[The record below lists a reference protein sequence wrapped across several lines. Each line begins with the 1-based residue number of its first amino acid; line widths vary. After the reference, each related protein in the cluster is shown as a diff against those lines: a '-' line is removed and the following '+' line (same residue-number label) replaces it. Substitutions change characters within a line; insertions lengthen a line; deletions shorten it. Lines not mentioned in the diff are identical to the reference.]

1 VRDILARFADVCHND
16 PKRLLIHVPGTG
28 NALSASDI
36 WGAHLRYAEC
46 LARIAG
52 LQAGQLIV
60 SAGGNHP
67 ASVGF
72 FLACRAIG
80 AAIMPVDPGTTA
92 AEILGLAERF
102 AAAALLLP
110 ASMAADKARFGDDAS
125 VELDGLRLVPRAHR
139 APRRYPGT
147 AILKLTSGSTGL
159 PKAALAND
167 AQMIA
172 DGTQIAAAMG
182 IQPSDTQMAVI
193 PLSHSYGLGVLLMPL
208 LLQGTAIVVRDSFVP
223 PELPADAQQF
233 GARVLPGV
241 PFMFQYFV
249 TNPPPGGWPS
259 GLQWLISAGAPLAPS
274 TVRAFHDRFGL
285 KIHSFYGTT
294 ETGGIAFDDDD
305 AIREEPVVGRAVP
318 GVTITLQLDEHAHD
332 GAGRI
337 HVRSA
342 AVAGGYSDHTRGGFD
357 EHGFLT
363 GDYGAWDARQHLTL
377 RGRVSAFVNVAGRKV
392 QPEEVEQVLR
402 AMPGVAD
409 VRILAAPD
417 ARRGQQIVA
426 CVVADA
432 GDDRISTL
440 TVRQFC
446 AARLA
451 AHKIPRTILF
461 LSAIPLTVRGKTD
474 RAALEALVRA
484 RLRVEGSAL

>member
-1 VRDILARFADVCHND
+1 VSDILAQFADVCRDD
-16 PKRLLIHVPGTG
+16 PKRLLIHLPASD

-36 WGAHLRYAEC
+36 WSAHLRYADR
-46 LARIAG
+46 LTRIAG
-52 LQAGQLIV
+52 VHAGQLIV

-80 AAIMPVDPGTTA
+80 VAIMPVDPGTTVT
-92 AEILGLAERF
+92 EILDLAERF
-102 AAAALLLP
+102 AAAGLLLP
-110 ASMAADKARFGDDAS
+110 AAMAADQARFADAP
-125 VELDGLRLVPRAHR
+125 LIGLGGLQFVKRTRAER
-139 APRRYPGT
+139 RRYPGT

-159 PKAALAND
+159 PKAAIAND
-167 AQMIA
+167 AQLVG
-172 DGTQIAAAMG
+172 DGTQITAAMG
-182 IQPSDTQMAVI
+182 IQPSDTQIAVI

-208 LLQGTAIVVRDSFVP
+208 LLQATAIVIRDSFVP
-223 PELPADAQQF
+223 PQLAADAHQF
-233 GARVLPGV
+233 GARILPGV

-259 GLQWLISAGAPLAPS
+259 GLQWLISSGAPLAPS
-274 TVRAFHDRFGL
+274 TTRAFHDRFGV

-294 ETGGIAFDDDD
+294 ETGGIAFDSDEEV
-305 AIREEPVVGRAVP
+305 REEAVVGRALP
-318 GVTITLQLDEHAHD
+318 GVTITLRSDENAPE

-342 AVAGGYSDHTRGGFD
+342 AVAGGYSDDTRDGFD

-363 GDYGAWDARQHLTL
+363 GDYGAWDARQHLML

-392 QPEEVEQVLR
+392 QPQEVEQLLR

-409 VRILAAPD
+409 VRIVAAPD

-426 CVVADA
+426 CLVADP
-432 GDDRISTL
+432 GDERISTL

-451 AHKIPRTILF
+451 AYKIPRTIIF

-474 RAALEALVRA
+474 RAALEDLVREH
-484 RLRVEGSAL
+484 LSEEGSAL

>member
-1 VRDILARFADVCHND
+1 MSEILARFADVCRDD
-16 PKRLLIHVPGTG
+16 PARLLIHVPGRDT
-28 NALSASDI
+28 ALSASDI
-36 WGAHLRYAEC
+36 WDAHLRYAAR
-46 LARIAG
+46 LTRIAG

-60 SAGGNHP
+60 SAAGNHP
-67 ASVGF
+67 ESIGL

-80 AAIMPVDPGTTA
+80 VAIMPVDPGTTI

-110 ASMAADKARFGDDAS
+110 VEMAADNARFGDIIA
-125 VELDGLRLVPRAHR
+125 VEIGGLRLVPCAG
-139 APRRYPGT
+139 AARRYPGM

-182 IQPSDTQMAVI
+182 IRPSDTQIAVI
-193 PLSHSYGLGVLLMPL
+193 PLSHAYGLGVVLMPL
-208 LLQGTAIVVRDSFVP
+208 LLQATAIVLRDSFVP
-223 PELPADAQQF
+223 PQLAADAEQF
-233 GARVLPGV
+233 GARILPGV

-249 TNPPPGGWPS
+249 TNPPAGGWPA

-274 TVRAFHDRFGL
+274 TVRAFHDRFGV
-285 KIHSFYGTT
+285 KIHSFYGAT
-294 ETGGIAFDDDD
+294 ETGGIAFDRDDEV
-305 AIREEPVVGRAVP
+305 REQPGVGRALP
-318 GVTITLQLDEHAHD
+318 GVTITLQPDEHAPE

-342 AVAGGYSDHTRGGFD
+342 AVGGGYSDGTRDGFD
-357 EHGFLT
+357 EDGFLT

-377 RGRVSAFVNVAGRKV
+377 LGRASAFVNVAGRKV
-392 QPEEVEQVLR
+392 RPEEVEQVLR
-402 AMPGVAD
+402 SMPGVAD
-409 VRILAAPD
+409 VQILAAPD

-426 CVVADA
+426 CIVADA
-432 GDDRISTL
+432 SDDGVSTL

-461 LSAIPLTVRGKTD
+461 LGAMPLTARGKTD
-474 RAALEALVRA
+474 RGALEDLVRA

>member
-1 VRDILARFADVCHND
+1 VSEILARFAERCRDD
-16 PKRLLIHVPGTG
+16 PKRRLMHVPGTDS
-28 NALSASDI
+28 ALSASDI
-36 WGAHLRYAEC
+36 WSAHLRYADR
-46 LARIAG
+46 LTRGGG

-67 ASVGF
+67 AGVGF

-80 AAIMPVDPGTTA
+80 VAIMPVDPGTA
-92 AEILGLAERF
+92 AAGILELAERF
-102 AAAALLLP
+102 GAAALLLP
-110 ASMAADKARFGDDAS
+110 VAMAADNAWPGAGTSIEFG
-125 VELDGLRLVPRAHR
+125 GLRLVRHAHP
-139 APRRYPGT
+139 APRGYPGA

-167 AQMIA
+167 AQMIG
-172 DGTQIAAAMG
+172 DGTQIARAMG
-182 IQPSDTQMAVI
+182 IQPSDTQIAVI

-223 PELPADAQQF
+223 PQLIADAQRF
-233 GARVLPGV
+233 GARVLPAV
-241 PFMFQYFV
+241 PFMFQYFA
-249 TNPPPGGWPS
+249 TNPPPGGWPP
-259 GLQWLISAGAPLAPS
+259 GLRWLISAGAPLPPS
-274 TVRAFHDRFGL
+274 TVRAFHDLFGV

-305 AIREEPVVGRAVP
+305 EVREEPVVGRALP
-318 GVTITLQLDEHAHD
+318 GVTITLQPDEQAPD
-332 GAGRI
+332 NAGRI

-342 AVAGGYSDHTRGGFD
+342 AVAGGYSDATRDGFD

-363 GDYGAWDARQHLTL
+363 GDYGAWDARQRLTL

-392 QPEEVEQVLR
+392 QPEEVERVLR

-409 VRILAAPD
+409 VRVVAAPD
-417 ARRGQQIVA
+417 VRRGQQIVA
-426 CVVADA
+426 CIVANA
-432 GDDRISTL
+432 SDDRISTL

-451 AHKIPRTILF
+451 AYKIPRTILF
-461 LSAIPLTVRGKTD
+461 LSAVPLTVRGKTD
-474 RAALEALVRA
+474 RAALEDLVRA
-484 RLRVEGSAL
+484 RLDVEGSAL

>member
-1 VRDILARFADVCHND
+1 VSDILARFGDLCRDA
-16 PKRLLIHVPGTG
+16 PTRLLIHVPGADS
-28 NALSASDI
+28 ALSASDI
-36 WGAHLRYAEC
+36 WGAHLRHAEC
-46 LARIAG
+46 LARIG
-52 LQAGQLIV
+52 IQTGQLIV
-60 SAGGNHP
+60 SAAGNHP
-67 ASVGF
+67 ASVGL

-80 AAIMPVDPGTTA
+80 AAIMPVDPGTTV
-92 AEILGLAERF
+92 AEILELAERF

-110 ASMAADKARFGDDAS
+110 PAMAADTTQFDDDIAI
-125 VELDGLRLVPRAHR
+125 ELDGLRLLPRAHP

-167 AQMIA
+167 AQMIG
-172 DGTQIAAAMG
+172 DGTQIARAMG
-182 IQPSDTQMAVI
+182 IKPSDTQMAVI

-223 PELPADAQQF
+223 PQLAADAQRF
-233 GARVLPGV
+233 GARILPGV
-241 PFMFQYFV
+241 PFMFQYFA
-249 TNPPPGGWPS
+249 TNPPPDGWPS
-259 GLQWLISAGAPLAPS
+259 GLRWLISAGAPLPLS
-274 TVRAFHDRFGL
+274 TLRAFHDRFGI

-305 AIREEPVVGRAVP
+305 EIQEAPIVGRALP
-318 GVTITLQLDEHAHD
+318 GVTITLQPDQQAPAD
-332 GAGRI
+332 AGRI

-342 AVAGGYSDHTRGGFD
+342 AVAGGYSDHTRAGFD
-357 EHGFLT
+357 DYGFLT
-363 GDYGAWDARQHLTL
+363 GDYGAWDARQRLTL

-402 AMPGVAD
+402 TMPGVAD
-409 VRILAAPD
+409 VRVLAAPD

-432 GDDRISTL
+432 SDDGISTL
-440 TVRQFC
+440 AVRRFC

-461 LSAIPLTVRGKTD
+461 LAAMPVTVRGKTD
-474 RAALEALVRA
+474 RAALEDLVRA
-484 RLRVEGSAL
+484 RLRVDGSAL